1 MPEKDDQFVQQ
12 RLLAASVLSGL
23 LVMGYFWFQSRNSLP
38 PLEPQ
43 AIEQS
48 AETPAQAAE
57 PAAAAEPSREPS
69 GEPASPE
76 AETPAAAEQ
85 TIVVETDTF
94 IATFSNRGAVVTSWV
109 LKNFEDSAGDP
120 LNLVHSEGVQEFG
133 APFRS
138 ARSAARPSPS
148 STRRCSSSMKA
159 PRTAPRPRRSSF
171 ASPTAHAAPSRHSAF
186 PRKATCSISLRA
198 TQRMALAQPHLV
210 AWPGG
215 FGDTGHQQ
223 DWMFSKTFYEDPSD
237 ESIEFTEADDAED
250 SRITARGLYPSPV
263 SRTTS
268 SPLSSCPRPAS
279 R

>member
-23 LVMGYFWFQSRNSLP
+23 LVMGYFWFQSRNAP
-38 PLEPQ
+38 PPPEPQ

-76 AETPAAAEQ
+76 AETPAAAESERATAEQ

-133 APFRS
+133 APFRLLRLGG
-138 ARSAARPSPS
+138 APIPELDKALFVVNEGPSH
-148 STRRCSSSMKA
+148 
-159 PRTAPRPRRSSF
+159 RTAPETLEFRFTDGSRRAVKTFRFSKEGYLLDLSTSYSENG
-171 ASPTAHAAPSRHSAF
+171 A
-186 PRKATCSISLRA
+186 
-198 TQRMALAQPHLV
+198 AQPHLV

-237 ESIEFTEADDAED
+237 ESIEFTEA
-250 SRITARGLYPSPV
+250 
-263 SRTTS
+263 
-268 SPLSSCPRPAS
+268 
-279 R
+279 